1 MYVYLMY
8 SYSVK
13 FLLFQLVFGIAV
25 LGSAVVGIAVVGTAV
40 LGFNILDVG

>member
-13 FLLFQLVFGIAV
+13 FLLFQLVFGF
-25 LGSAVVGIAVVGTAV
+25 AVVGTAV

>member
-8 SYSVK
+8 GYSVK
-13 FLLFQLVFGIAV
+13 FLLFQLVFGFAV